1 MSKCAFERGFDCCA
15 LNTKQ
20 CVGCPFIKT
29 EEELRK
35 GRMESA
41 KRILNLPKKKRWKIL
56 RKYHDSGR
64 DFGQWLR

>member
-1 MSKCAFERGFDCCA
+1 MCKCAFERGFDCGA
-15 LNTKQ
+15 LNSKQ
-20 CVGCPFIKT
+20 CVGCHFRKT
-29 EEELRK
+29 EEELRE

-41 KRILNLPKKKRWKIL
+41 NRILNLPEKQRGKIL